1 MITVEDLL
9 NVIENETIDE
19 VEIYT
24 LNNQKDMIL

>member
-19 VEIYT
+19 VEIYN